1 MDFANLGLSEHIV
14 KAVNDAGYTT
24 PTPVQLA
31 AIPAALAG
39 KDLVVSSQTG
49 SGKTAAFM
57 LPSLQRLTTEPTIKA
72 RGPRVLVLTPTRELA
87 VQVTDACKGY
97 GKNLRYAKAVSVVGG
112 MPYPVQNKLLSSPYE
127 ILVAT
132 PGRLMDQM
140 NSGRID
146 FGRLEILILDEADR
160 MLDMGF
166 VDDIEA
172 IVAKLPANR
181 QTLFFSA
188 TLDGQVARMMQRMLK
203 DPERIEINS
212 AESRHENIE
221 QRLLVADDIGHKN
234 RLLDGILR
242 DVGVEQAIV
251 FTATKRDADALTLNL
266 ESQGHSVAALHGDMN
281 QRMRTRTLDQLRRGH
296 LRVLIATDVAAR
308 GIDVRTISHVINYDL
323 PKVAADYVHRIGRT
337 GRGGSSGIAISLAE
351 RRDVRLLRAI
361 ERYTRQPLAVHTLP
375 GLEARSTMPADDRR
389 PGGGGPRRDGG
400 RSFGNGGGRFGD
412 KRPSSGHGNNGG
424 SRFDREPRRSFGDSD
439 ASRGEGRP
447 ASPWAGRSEA
457 RTEGRFEGR
466 RDFAEK
472 RTGEFSERPRH
483 PEHRTE
489 FPHVAKR
496 SSTHHTS
503 GSGFGG
509 GSSEGTGGKPRA
521 GRTFN
526 RDR

>member
-1 MDFANLGLSEHIV
+1 MDFASLGLSEHII
-14 KAVNDAGYTT
+14 KAVVEAGYTT
-24 PTPVQLA
+24 PTPVQEA
-31 AIPAALAG
+31 AIPAAIAG

-57 LPSLQRLTTEPTIKA
+57 LPSLQRLTAEPTLKA

-87 VQVTDACKGY
+87 VQVTDATKRY

-140 NSGRID
+140 ERGRID
-146 FGRLEILILDEADR
+146 FGRLEVLILDEADR

-188 TLDGQVARMMQRMLK
+188 TLDGQVARMMQRLLK
-203 DPERIEINS
+203 DPERIEIAS
-212 AESRHENIE
+212 AQTRHENIE
-221 QRLLVADDIGHKN
+221 QRLLVADDIEHKN
-234 RLLDGILR
+234 RLLDGLLR
-242 DVGVEQAIV
+242 DATVDQAIV
-251 FTATKRDADALTLNL
+251 FTATKRDADTLTVNL
-266 ESQGHSVAALHGDMN
+266 EAQGHSVAALHGDMN

-308 GIDVRTISHVINYDL
+308 GIDVRSISHVINYDL

-337 GRGGSSGIAISLAE
+337 GRGGASGVAISLAE

-375 GLEARSTMPADDRR
+375 GLEPRSTLPADERR
-389 PGGGGPRRDGG
+389 PGGGRRDGRG
-400 RSFGNGGGRFGD
+400 FGGNRGNGGGGYGD
-412 KRPSSGHGNNGG
+412 KRAPRFGQGQGQGHGQSRGWGHGQSQGQGEGRREFGG
-424 SRFDREPRRSFGDSD
+424 ERREFGDRPRSEQGNHTGYGERREFGGERRNDFGSERRAPRSDAPRRDFGGRSD
-439 ASRGEGRP
+439 RPRGEGR
-447 ASPWAGRSEA
+447 S
-457 RTEGRFEGR
+457 FR
-466 RDFAEK
+466 RQD
-472 RTGEFSERPRH
+472 
-483 PEHRTE
+483 
-489 FPHVAKR
+489 
-496 SSTHHTS
+496 
-503 GSGFGG
+503 
-509 GSSEGTGGKPRA
+509 
-521 GRTFN
+521 
-526 RDR
+526 

>member
-1 MDFANLGLSEHIV
+1 MDFASLGLSEHIV
-14 KAVNDAGYTT
+14 KAVNEAGYTE
-24 PTPVQLA
+24 PTSVQQA

-57 LPSLQRLTTEPTIKA
+57 LPSLQRLTIESPLKA

-87 VQVTDACKGY
+87 VQVTDATKRY

-166 VDDIEA
+166 VEDIEA

-188 TLDGQVARMMQRMLK
+188 TLDGQVARMMQRLLK
-203 DPERIEINS
+203 DPERIEIDS
-212 AESRHENIE
+212 AQTRHENIE
-221 QRLLVADDIGHKN
+221 QRLLVADDISHKN

-242 DVGVEQAIV
+242 DVGVDQAIV

-337 GRGGSSGIAISLAE
+337 GRGGSNGIAISLAE

-361 ERYTRQPLAVHTLP
+361 ERYTRQPLAVHTMP
-375 GLEARSTMPADDRR
+375 GLEPRSTMPADERR
-389 PGGGGPRRDGG
+389 PGGPRRDGRG
-400 RSFGNGGGRFGD
+400 FGGGNGGGRFGD
-412 KRPSSGHGNNGG
+412 KRPSSGGFGDKRPAGG
-424 SRFDREPRRSFGDSD
+424 FGGGAGRFDREPRRDD
-439 ASRGEGRP
+439 GRP
-447 ASPWAGRSEA
+447 ASPWAGQ
-457 RTEGRFEGR
+457 GEGR
-466 RDFAEK
+466 RDFRDAAP
-472 RTGEFSERPRH
+472 RRADAAPRH

-496 SSTHHTS
+496 SSNHQNS
-503 GSGFGG
+503 GGGFGG
-509 GSSEGTGGKPRA
+509 GRSGEFAGKPRA